1 MAFDRNQA
9 EANLQEILRRIRDI
23 DFSID
28 SDIVKY
34 RQSDTLVDEEDEYRT
49 MRDIREYLL
58 RSYRR
63 MDEILTI
70 LDRYK

>member
-1 MAFDRNQA
+1 MPFNRRQA
-9 EANLQEILRRIRDI
+9 EANLQEILRRIREI

-28 SDIVKY
+28 RDIIDY
-34 RQSDTLVDEEDEYRT
+34 RKNDTLVDEADEYRT

-58 RSYRR
+58 RTYRR
-63 MDEILTI
+63 IDDLLTI